1 MIYCFITTKKRGE
14 KKMKVIAYIRVS
26 TKTQVEKG
34 YGLAD
39 QERVIKEYA
48 NNNEQIIEKI
58 FYEKGKSGKSEWID
72 DIKKRT
78 TFLEMLSYAMISD
91 IKTIIVVNTSRL
103 WRNDVTKTAV
113 KELLKKQNIN
123 LISIEQPD
131 YSIYT
136 TDPNQKMIG
145 GVQEVIDEY
154 TRDIIVK
161 RLSGGRQT
169 KANKGNKPCGRTPFG
184 YKYDKEKNVV
194 VDIQESIIV
203 REMFDLRKTGLSY
216 EKIANKLND
225 KGYTT
230 RQKNM
235 WNKSRVKEIT
245 DNKFYQGIL
254 VYNGQEIKGKH
265 KVFI

>member
-1 MIYCFITTKKRGE
+1 MN
-14 KKMKVIAYIRVS
+14 VIAYIRVS

-39 QERVIKEYA
+39 QERVIKEFADSKGY
-48 NNNEQIIEKI
+48 NIDKI

-78 TFLEMLSYAMISD
+78 TFLEMLSYTTVTD

-103 WRNDVTKTAV
+103 WRNDVTKTAI

-136 TDPNQKMIG
+136 TDPNKKMIG

-161 RLSGGRQT
+161 RLAGGRQT

-184 YKYDKEKNVV
+184 YKYDKDKNIVVDTKESVV
-194 VDIQESIIV
+194 VQQ
-203 REMFDLRKTGLSY
+203 MFSLRKTGLSY
-216 EKIANKLND
+216 EKIANKLNEQ
-225 KGYTT
+225 GITT
-230 RQKNM
+230 RKNNQ

-254 VYNGQEIKGKH
+254 IYNGQEIKGNH
-265 KVFI
+265 KVFV